1 MAKSI
6 DPRVK
11 AYKAKRK
18 QLQAQKQQQSAQL
31 ANFKATQAQANAQ

>member
-18 QLQAQKQQQSAQL
+18 QLQAKQQQQSAQL
-31 ANFKATQAQANAQ
+31 ANFKAIQAQAKAQ